1 MRRHGVALLA
11 WSSLIWG
18 LEWGAWWLAAQA
30 AGLDLGV
37 LDVGYLMGLA
47 TIFVLVPS
55 GPGYVGT
62 FDAAIVF
69 GLHALGHTESALSY
83 LLLLRFVIAVLIT
96 LLGLAA
102 LAGRFGGIARMRAAV
117 RT

>member
-1 MRRHGVALLA
+1 M
-11 WSSLIWG
+11 
-18 LEWGAWWLAAQA
+18 
-30 AGLDLGV
+30 
-37 LDVGYLMGLA
+37 
-47 TIFVLVPS
+47 LVPS

-83 LLLLRFVIAVLIT
+83 LLLLRFVIAVPIT
-96 LLGLAA
+96 LLGLLA
-102 LAGRFGGIARMRAAV
+102 LAGRFGGVARMRAAV